1 MRRLALEGISKRY
14 GPTQALQDISL
25 SFESGQIHA
34 LLGENGAG
42 KSTLLKILS
51 GLVRPD
57 QGQVLAEGRA
67 LSLTSPTEALRQ
79 GIATVHQHF
88 MLVDELTVAQNMT
101 LAGLRQRPERLAE
114 EYSLSLPWSSPVGE
128 LSVGERQRVEIL
140 RALAQDAW
148 LLLLDEPTAVL
159 TPLEVKPLFAALRQ
173 MAARGRGVVFVSH
186 KLGEVMVLCDRV
198 SVLRQ
203 GRLVSQ
209 SQSVSQ
215 TTPGELARL
224 MVDRELE
231 PLPLERG
238 PVSSAPRLELS
249 ALTVPPRLRGVELT
263 VHQGEIVGLAGVSG
277 NGQRELA
284 DALAGLSPFEGSARL
299 DGRELAPLSIR
310 QRLEAGLAYV
320 PEDRQSTASILD
332 FSLSEN
338 LILRDYSRPPLAR
351 RGVLQPDA
359 VQQRARVL
367 VEEYAVKTPSVD
379 APARTLSGGNLQ
391 KLVLARELSRQPRL
405 LVAAQP
411 TRGVDLGATR
421 AIHRMLLE
429 ERGRGTAILLIS
441 EDLDELRTLSD
452 RLAVMEGG
460 RIVGLVPPDTSPEE
474 LGLLFAGQAP
484 TSGSCNAH

>member
-1 MRRLALEGISKRY
+1 MRRLALEGINKSY
-14 GPTQALQDISL
+14 GSTRALQDVSL

-42 KSTLLKILS
+42 KSTLLKVLS

-57 QGQVLAEGRA
+57 SGRVLSEGRP
-67 LSLTSPTEALRQ
+67 LLLTSPTQALRL

-88 MLVDELTVAQNMT
+88 MLVDELTVAQNLV
-101 LAGLRQRPERLAE
+101 LAGLRQHPQQLAE
-114 EYSLSLPWSSPVGE
+114 EYSLSLPWSTPVAE

-140 RALAQDAW
+140 RALAQEAW

-159 TPLEVKPLFAALRQ
+159 TPLEVKPLFVVLRRMVAQ
-173 MAARGRGVVFVSH
+173 GRGVVFVSH
-186 KLGEVMVLCDRV
+186 KLGEVMELCDRV

-203 GRLVSQ
+203 GKLVSHIP
-209 SQSVSQ
+209 SVSQ

-238 PVSSAPRLELS
+238 PVSSTPRLQLS
-249 ALTVPPRLRGVELT
+249 QLAVPPRLKGVDLT

-299 DGRELAPLSIR
+299 DGQELAAMSIR
-310 QRLEAGLAYV
+310 HRLEAGLAYV
-320 PEDRQSTASILD
+320 PEDRQRTASILD

-338 LILRDYSRPPLAR
+338 LILRDYPRPPLAR
-351 RGVLQPDA
+351 QGVLQPGA
-359 VQQRARVL
+359 VQQRARAL
-367 VEEYAVKTPSVD
+367 VEEYSVKTSSVE

-421 AIHRMLLE
+421 AIHRLLLDE
-429 ERGRGTAILLIS
+429 KARGTAILLIS

-460 RIVGLVPPDTSPEE
+460 RIVGIVPPDTPPEE

-484 TSGSCNAH
+484 TSRSCSES